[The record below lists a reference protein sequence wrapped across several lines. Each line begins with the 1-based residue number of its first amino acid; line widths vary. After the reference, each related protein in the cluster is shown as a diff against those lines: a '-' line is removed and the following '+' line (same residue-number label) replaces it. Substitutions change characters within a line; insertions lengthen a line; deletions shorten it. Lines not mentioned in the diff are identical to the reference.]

1 MNSKR
6 LLVTSE
12 SKSNTQAQAKAQSP
26 ASKSR
31 WQLLVVPSA
40 TTATSKLNSV
50 RIDSAHSIN
59 APHVQLGWSQQV
71 GWHNPISTT
80 VLPSM
85 NTTTV
90 SPAHI
95 TIKAPK
101 FLLNADRNAD
111 RNAVRAEHVP
121 NQVELDK
128 RLIEMASQ
136 LATDIRDP
144 LAAAHRIVSV
154 ISHQVRSN
162 SFLTLDD
169 ADLLAA
175 ASNKLD
181 LVAQWTDS
189 ILLTRKLEEGGIE
202 IIRSRFTPAQW
213 RDSVKELIE
222 KIAIPKR
229 IRIQWIG
236 WDAELPCLYLDPNHM
251 TRAIFNLVASSVAAS
266 EVQSELTIRI
276 NWQNNVTQRLM
287 ITIEDNGP
295 GLPSNLMKILNSST
309 IDSLLPAKGVG
320 LQAARQLIN
329 SIGGLVA
336 AQHGS
341 TSGTII
347 RLSLPVDTYAS
358 MIRSWILQNATFGV
372 DRSKYHVSLFAVRS
386 GVAEAEAFNV
396 HLQKSAN
403 SKQFVYR
410 VAANRWLVLEMKS
423 ATERSDSTLMA
434 NAQRYVPVKLQDSQ
448 PWLSQSVFQSQSFEL
463 DGLLGR
469 SDGSLRLPQLT
480 EQLAAKFSELLN
492 HQQPAIESL
501 TINKDEIPTP
511 HIRREIKTLEI
522 SPSSHAIEKSNS
534 ARSSGSSEQ
543 PGAKTVS
550 DIVKQ
555 WKMVQAKLAKI
566 TNHPAVIAHVT
577 PVSNTATVAHS

>member
-6 LLVTSE
+6 LLVSSE
-12 SKSNTQAQAKAQSP
+12 SKSNTQGQATAQTP

-40 TTATSKLNSV
+40 TTATTKLNSV

-80 VLPSM
+80 ALPSM

-90 SPAHI
+90 SPSHSK
-95 TIKAPK
+95 IKAPK
-101 FLLNADRNAD
+101 FLLNADRNS
-111 RNAVRAEHVP
+111 VRVEQVP
-121 NQVELDK
+121 DQVELDK

-136 LATDIRDP
+136 LASDIRDP

-213 RDSVKELIE
+213 RDSVKELLE
-222 KIAIPKR
+222 KIVLPKR
-229 IRIQWIG
+229 IKIQWIG
-236 WDAELPCLYLDPNHM
+236 WDAELPCLYLDPNHL

-266 EVQSELTIRI
+266 EIQSELTIRI

-320 LQAARQLIN
+320 LQTARQLIS

-336 AQHGS
+336 AQHGA

-347 RLSLPVDTYAS
+347 RISLPVDTYAS
-358 MIRSWILQNATFGV
+358 MIRAWILQNATFGA

-396 HLQKSAN
+396 HLQKSAS

-434 NAQRYVPVKLQDSQ
+434 VAQRYVPVKLQDSQ

-492 HQQPAIESL
+492 HKQPAIESL

-522 SPSSHAIEKSNS
+522 SPSSHAIENTNS

-555 WKMVQAKLAKI
+555 WKMVQAKLAAI
-566 TNHPAVIAHVT
+566 TSHPAVIAHAT
-577 PVSNTATVAHS
+577 PSISTATTVARS

>member
-6 LLVTSE
+6 LLVSSE
-12 SKSNTQAQAKAQSP
+12 SQGNAPAQAQAP

-50 RIDSAHSIN
+50 RIDAAHPIN
-59 APHVQLGWSQQV
+59 APHLPLGWSQQV

-80 VLPSM
+80 ALPTI
-85 NTTTV
+85 NTSTV
-90 SPAHI
+90 GSAHSK
-95 TIKAPK
+95 IKAPK
-101 FLLNADRNAD
+101 FLLNADRNA
-111 RNAVRAEHVP
+111 VRAE
-121 NQVELDK
+121 QVLDQGELDK

-154 ISHQVRSN
+154 ISHQVRTN
-162 SFLTLDD
+162 SFLTMDD
-169 ADLLAA
+169 ADLLAT

-213 RDSVKELIE
+213 RDSVEELLEQIVL
-222 KIAIPKR
+222 PKR
-229 IRIQWIG
+229 IKIQWIG
-236 WDAELPCLYLDPNHM
+236 WDAELPCLYLDPNHL
-251 TRAIFNLVASSVAAS
+251 TRAIFNLVASSAAAS
-266 EVQSELTIRI
+266 EIQSELTIRI

-309 IDSLLPAKGVG
+309 VDSLLPAKGIG
-320 LQAARQLIN
+320 LQTARQLITA
-329 SIGGLVA
+329 IGGLVA

-358 MIRSWILQNATFGV
+358 MIRAWILQNATIGA
-372 DRSKYHVSLFAVRS
+372 DRSKYHVNLFAVRS
-386 GVAEAEAFNV
+386 GIAEADAFNV
-396 HLQKSAN
+396 HLQKSAS

-423 ATERSDSTLMA
+423 AIERSDSTLMA

-492 HQQPAIESL
+492 HQKPAIESL

-522 SPSSHAIEKSNS
+522 SPSSHAIQNSNS
-534 ARSSGSSEQ
+534 AQSSGSSEQ

-566 TNHPAVIAHVT
+566 TNHPAVIAHA
-577 PVSNTATVAHS
+577 TAPASSTTAVRA